1 MYLSRL
7 ILNPRS
13 RQVRNEL
20 ADPYE
25 MHRTVSHAFPNGEFG
40 KERGEENATNIL
52 FRVDLH
58 PRTRIPTLLVQ
69 SRQKPDWSFLLNS
82 GIGQLAV
89 QNHGSKLPDS
99 KVKNYLLGENELPL
113 DVENPA
119 VKELNLRLQDG
130 QVLAFR
136 LRANPTKRLKENAK
150 RIGLLREED
159 QYAWIQKKFETAGAA
174 LINVNIVNEQFT
186 CGKLFKEM
194 EKTKRLNFLSVQF
207 DGILQ
212 VKDKDALTSSI
223 FTGFGSAKGLG
234 FGLLSLARAQ

>member
-7 ILNPRS
+7 ILDPRS

-25 MHRTVSHAFPNGEFG
+25 LHRTVCNAFPNGLF
-40 KERGEENATNIL
+40 KAERNEENTTNIL

-58 PRTRIPTLLVQ
+58 PRTHIPTLLVQ
-69 SRQKPDWSFLLNS
+69 SRQKPDWTFLL
-82 GIGQLAV
+82 AE
-89 QNHGSKLPDS
+89 KKD
-99 KVKNYLLGENELPL
+99 YLLGENELPL

-119 VKELNLRLQDG
+119 VRDLNLRLRAG

-136 LRANPTKRLKENAK
+136 LRANPTVKKDREGKKQGRRVGLIHEN
-150 RIGLLREED
+150 D
-159 QYAWIQKKFETAGAA
+159 QQKWLERKLESAGAM
-174 LINVNIVNEQFT
+174 LMSVNIVNEQFT
-186 CGKLFKEM
+186 RGKLFKEK
-194 EKTKRLNFLSVQF
+194 EKAKRLNFLSVRF
-207 DGILQ
+207 DGVLQ
-212 VKDKDALTSSI
+212 VKDTDKLTSSI

>member
-7 ILNPRS
+7 ILNPRA

-25 MHRTVSHAFPNGEFG
+25 MHRTVCKALPTANYKDNEPSG
-40 KERGEENATNIL
+40 IL

-69 SRQKPDWSFLLNS
+69 SHQKPDWSFLL
-82 GIGQLAV
+82 AER
-89 QNHGSKLPDS
+89 KD
-99 KVKNYLLGENELPL
+99 YLLGENDLPL

-119 VKELNLRLQDG
+119 VKEMNLQLHEG
-130 QVLAFR
+130 QTLAFR
-136 LRANPTKRLKENAK
+136 LRANPTVKKDREGKK
-150 RIGLLREED
+150 QGRRVGLIHED
-159 QYAWIQKKFETAGAA
+159 DQHKWLIRKLESAGAA
-174 LINVNIVNEQFT
+174 LVSVNIVNEQFT
-186 CGKLFKEM
+186 RGKLFKEK
-194 EKTKRLNFLSVQF
+194 ENASRLNFLSVQF

-212 VKDKDALTSSI
+212 VKDSNNLVNSI

>member
-13 RQVRNEL
+13 HQVRNEL

-25 MHRTVSHAFPNGEFG
+25 MHRTICNAFPNGVF
-40 KERGEENATNIL
+40 KQERNEENTTNIL

-69 SRQKPDWSFLLNS
+69 SRQKPAWSFLL
-82 GIGQLAV
+82 AER
-89 QNHGSKLPDS
+89 KD
-99 KVKNYLLGENELPL
+99 YLLGENELPL

-119 VKELNLRLQDG
+119 IKELNLQLHEG

-136 LRANPTKRLKENAK
+136 LRANPTFKKTEVKENGEK
-150 RIGLLREED
+150 HKSRLGILEED
-159 QYAWIQKKFETAGAA
+159 KQREWLENKFKSAGAA
-174 LINVNIVNEQFT
+174 LVSVNIVNEQFT
-186 CGKLFKEM
+186 RGKLFKEK
-194 EKTKRLNFLSVQF
+194 EKALRLNFLSVQF
-207 DGILQ
+207 DGVLQ
-212 VKDKDALTSSI
+212 VKDSNNLVNSI

-234 FGLLSLARAQ
+234 FGLLSLACAPSG

>member
-1 MYLSRL
+1 MYLTRL

-25 MHRTVSHAFPNGEFG
+25 MHRTVCKALPDANYKDNEPSG
-40 KERGEENATNIL
+40 IL

-69 SRQKPDWSFLLNS
+69 SHQKPDWSFLL
-82 GIGQLAV
+82 AER
-89 QNHGSKLPDS
+89 KD
-99 KVKNYLLGENELPL
+99 YLLGENDLPL

-119 VKELNLRLQDG
+119 IKELNLQLHYG

-136 LRANPTKRLKENAK
+136 LRANPTIKKDREGKK
-150 RIGLLREED
+150 QGRRVGLLHEED
-159 QYAWIQKKFETAGAA
+159 QHKWLVRKLESAGAT
-174 LINVNIVNEQFT
+174 LVSVNIVNEQFT
-186 CGKLFKEM
+186 SGKLFKEK
-194 EKTKRLNFLSVQF
+194 EKALRLNFISVQF

-212 VKDKDALTSSI
+212 VKDKDKLTSNI

>member
-25 MHRTVSHAFPNGEFG
+25 MHRTVCKALPDANYKDNEPSG
-40 KERGEENATNIL
+40 IL

-58 PRTRIPTLLVQ
+58 PHTRIPTLLVQ
-69 SRQKPDWSFLLNS
+69 SRQKPDWSFLL
-82 GIGQLAV
+82 AE
-89 QNHGSKLPDS
+89 KKD
-99 KVKNYLLGENELPL
+99 YLLGENELPL

-119 VKELNLRLQDG
+119 TRDLNLQLHDG

-136 LRANPTKRLKENAK
+136 LRANPTFKKTEVQENGEKHKRRLG
-150 RIGLLREED
+150 ILEED
-159 QYAWIQKKFETAGAA
+159 KQREWLENKFKTAGAA
-174 LINVNIVNEQFT
+174 LVSVNIVNEQFT
-186 CGKLFKEM
+186 HGKLFKEK
-194 EKTKRLNFLSVQF
+194 EKTLRLNFLSVQF
-207 DGILQ
+207 DGVLQ
-212 VKDKDALTSSI
+212 VKDSNNLVNSI
-223 FTGFGSAKGLG
+223 FTGFGSAKSLG

>member
-20 ADPYE
+20 ADLYE
-25 MHRTVSHAFPNGEFG
+25 MHRTVSRAFPNGEFG
-40 KERGEENATNIL
+40 KERSEENATNIL

-69 SRQKPDWSFLLNS
+69 SRQKPDWSFLL
-82 GIGQLAV
+82 AER
-89 QNHGSKLPDS
+89 KD
-99 KVKNYLLGENELPL
+99 YLFGENELPL

-119 VKELNLRLQDG
+119 IKEMNLQLHDG

-136 LRANPTKRLKENAK
+136 LRANPTVKKDREGKK
-150 RIGLLREED
+150 QGRRVGLFHEED
-159 QYAWIQKKFETAGAA
+159 QRKWLVRKLESAGAI
-174 LINVNIVNEQFT
+174 LVSVNIVNEQFT
-186 CGKLFKEM
+186 RGKLFIEKERAS
-194 EKTKRLNFLSVQF
+194 RLNFLSVQF
-207 DGILQ
+207 DGVLQ
-212 VKDKDALTSSI
+212 VKDKDKLTSGI

-234 FGLLSLARAQ
+234 FGLLSLARG